1 MRFLVKAS
9 TRAVIARAAKS
20 VVIVGLLATAGSTA
34 FADGDPSA
42 GNPQASSGAIIG
54 VVTNPDQLAV
64 PRAKVTAVRADG
76 SSFRATLSAVDGSYS
91 FSDLPPGKWSITS
104 HVDGYPNVVASSVQV
119 AANDATRY
127 DIVMK
132 VPEAAA
138 PVVAAAT
145 PAAAAATAA
154 PTAAATAAAAAAV
167 AATVP
172 LGLQA
177 PDAGPEVDLQTP
189 FAYADFTW
197 LNGSPRN
204 HAPAFDTKFFT
215 PDIRMDAYYVNDYN
229 HPVDHTI
236 VGSTEEL
243 RSGEV
248 QLEQV
253 SFGGDFHWENVK
265 ARFLSMMGLFATT
278 IPRNDSSSG
287 NIGGV
292 GQWDLQDAYRY
303 LAEANAGYHWDVAH
317 GLNVDAGIFASYIGL
332 FSFYNYDNWTYQ
344 PSYVSSNTPWVFN
357 GLRIQYYPTNTL
369 KIEPWIINGWASYA
383 KFNQNP
389 GLGGQILWLPNENF
403 KLVLNY
409 YGYGQ
414 DNLANSPGNPLA
426 RTTRIHTDD
435 SIEVKY
441 YDSKANFISK
451 AAFSLTMDAGCQ
463 YGGGVTCSS
472 GPNKSA
478 FLGWM
483 LYDRTWF
490 DHDRYA
496 VTLGGGAM
504 NNPGRYLTLLPPV
517 NGATASTGTP
527 YFSELPGQK
536 LYQWDTT
543 INFQYMPSEWITW
556 WSEVG
561 FRHSS
566 VPYFAGS
573 GGVTPPAGNNG
584 APQNYACNNG
594 ANSGYG
600 TGQLSQASA
609 ACSSQGGVWY
619 PDLRTREAMWSFG
632 LLVKF

>member
-167 AATVP
+167 AASVP

-236 VGSTEEL
+236 VGSTEEF

-403 KLVLNY
+403 KLVLNN

>member
-1 MRFLVKAS
+1 MRFHFRDS
-9 TRAVIARAAKS
+9 ARAAKS
-20 VVIVGLLATAGSTA
+20 IVAAGILAMTASIA
-34 FADGDPSA
+34 MADVGPSIVSA
-42 GNPQASSGAIIG
+42 QASAGAIIG
-54 VVTNPDQLAV
+54 IVTNADKLPV
-64 PRAKVTAVRADG
+64 PRATVTAVRADG
-76 SSFRATLSAVDGSYS
+76 GSFRAALSGVDGSYS
-91 FSDLPPGKWSITS
+91 FSDLPPGKWSVTA
-104 HVDGYPNVVASSVQV
+104 HVDGYPNVTVAALEV
-119 AANDATRY
+119 AANGATRY

-132 VPEAAA
+132 VPEAA
-138 PVVAAAT
+138 PVVAAA
-145 PAAAAATAA
+145 PASTAPA
-154 PTAAATAAAAAAV
+154 PTAAAPV
-167 AATVP
+167 AAPTIP

-177 PDAGPEVDLQTP
+177 PDPGPEVDNDTP

-197 LNGSPRN
+197 LNGGPRN

-229 HPVDHTI
+229 HPQDHTI
-236 VGSTEEL
+236 VGSTEEF
-243 RSGEV
+243 RAGEM

-292 GQWDLQDAYRY
+292 GQWDLPDAYRY
-303 LAEANAGYHWDVAH
+303 LAEANAGYHWDVNH

-357 GLRIQYYPTNTL
+357 GLRIQWFPTNKL

-383 KFNQNP
+383 KFNSHP
-389 GLGGQILWLPNENF
+389 GIGGQILWLPNDHL
-403 KLVLNY
+403 KLVFNNY
-409 YGYGQ
+409 GIGQ
-414 DNLANSPGNPLA
+414 DNLANTPNNPLVKA
-426 RTTRIHTDD
+426 QRIHTDD

-441 YDSKANFISK
+441 YDNKATFISK
-451 AAFSLTMDAGCQ
+451 AAFSLTLDAGCQ
-463 YGGGVTCSS
+463 YGGGTTCAG

-483 LYDRTWF
+483 LYDRYWF
-490 DHDRYA
+490 SHDHYA
-496 VTLGGGAM
+496 VTFGGGAM
-504 NNPGRYLTLLPPV
+504 NNPGRYLTLLPPI

-527 YFSELPGQK
+527 YFQELPGQK

-543 INFQYMPSEWITW
+543 INFQYMPSDWITW
-556 WSEVG
+556 WSELG

-566 VPYFAGS
+566 IPYFAGT

-600 TGQLSQASA
+600 AGSLSQATSA
-609 ACSSQGGVWY
+609 CAGQGGVWF